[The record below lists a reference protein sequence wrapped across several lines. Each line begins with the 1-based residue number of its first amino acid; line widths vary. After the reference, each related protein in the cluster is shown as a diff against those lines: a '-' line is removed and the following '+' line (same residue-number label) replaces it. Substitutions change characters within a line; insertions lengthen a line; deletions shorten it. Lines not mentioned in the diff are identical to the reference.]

1 MGQQIDTAFLEIL
14 ASKVCHDL
22 ISPIGA
28 IANGIE
34 FMEEMGADAMDDAI
48 DLLKFSATQAS
59 AKLQAYRMAYG
70 AGGGDVSIRPED
82 VHKSFGKFIEL
93 DKKITQDWDPHAP
106 LGPEERSDG
115 FSKLLI
121 CALLLCCECLPKGGT
136 ISVTKAGEDLTAI
149 SAQGPDAT
157 LKSPMD
163 QALTNDMNQE
173 TLEPRYVHAYM
184 CGLMAKKYG
193 FDLRVAKNDGGAVEF
208 HLQSPTA

>member
-34 FMEEMGADAMDDAI
+34 FMEEMGPDAMDDAI

-70 AGGGDVSIRPED
+70 AGGGDVSIKPED
-82 VHKSFGKFIEL
+82 VHKSFGMFIEL

-106 LGPEERSDG
+106 LGPEERSEG
-115 FSKLLI
+115 FSKLLM
-121 CALLLCCECLPKGGT
+121 CALLLSCECLPKGGT
-136 ISVTKAGEDLTAI
+136 ICLSKAGDNLTAI
-149 SAQGPDAT
+149 TAQGEGAA
-157 LKSPMD
+157 LKPPMD
-163 QALTNDMNQE
+163 QALTNEMNQA

-193 FDLRVAKNDGGAVEF
+193 FELTVIKNEGGTVAF
-208 HLQSPTA
+208 HLKSPAL